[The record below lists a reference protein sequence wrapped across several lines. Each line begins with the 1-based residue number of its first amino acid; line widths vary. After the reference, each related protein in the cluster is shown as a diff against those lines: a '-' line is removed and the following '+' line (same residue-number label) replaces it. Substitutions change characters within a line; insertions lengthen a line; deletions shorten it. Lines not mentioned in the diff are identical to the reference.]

1 MIAELQQKNFDP
13 DPVKKWKKTQ
23 AKLEA
28 AVMEDAAVT
37 DSEDGS
43 DLEEDAKDADYD
55 YLLGMAMWSL
65 TQERIDALLKQ
76 KGDKHKELKVLKEK
90 TPAMIWNADLDEFL
104 VKLDEV
110 ETKEKED
117 AASAGNSK
125 AGKKGGKKTAK
136 METAP
141 SPMGIR
147 VAPKI
152 PDELRKKVASAAL
165 AKERK
170 GSKAAK
176 KLEKELKEEPDEFDN
191 MLDDKEKRKSLGEKL
206 GFTPEKKEPKKK
218 AAAGEKKSPTKKG
231 GKKKN
236 PWETSS
242 DESADENGFVSDSDE
257 ASDFADDPPPPPREK
272 KARTAAAA
280 PKAKNGYGSDS
291 DEDEFDAMVKKET
304 PEKKAASANGDMSDD

>member
-1 MIAELQQKNFDP
+1 MLEAEALRLSNQARFILEKCDNTLVVENKKKKIMIAELQRKNFDP
-13 DPVKKWKKTQ
+13 DPVKKWKTAQ
-23 AKLEA
+23 AKAEA
-28 AVMEDAAVT
+28 NPDLLADLGD
-37 DSEDGS
+37 DSGG

-55 YLLGMAMWSL
+55 YLMGMAMWSL
-65 TQERIDALLKQ
+65 TLEKIDALLKQ

-90 TPAMIWNADLDEFL
+90 TPAMLWNADLDEFL

-176 KLEKELKEEPDEFDN
+176 KLEKELKEEPYEFDN

-206 GFTPEKKEPKKK
+206 GFTPEKKEPKKL
-218 AAAGEKKSPTKKG
+218 
-231 GKKKN
+231 
-236 PWETSS
+236 
-242 DESADENGFVSDSDE
+242 GF
-257 ASDFADDPPPPPREK
+257 
-272 KARTAAAA
+272 
-280 PKAKNGYGSDS
+280 
-291 DEDEFDAMVKKET
+291 T
-304 PEKKAASANGDMSDD
+304 PEKKE